1 MSLTNHSCAPNVLV
15 DMEDS
20 FLELEVRATKD
31 ISKGEEVTTCY
42 TRGFM
47 TSSQMKKD
55 LQEFFNFD
63 CKCGVCAG
71 VIPHQDKIIREILK
85 IYDVNLQ
92 QPVSL
97 YQKKMK
103 GWMIEASKYERAA
116 HLTKQLYIGEIASS
130 LNIYA
135 EFIGRSQM
143 ARDPIRLEKAM
154 NVMKEELSAFGL
166 IETRLGK
173 GYKSLQTKVERWSSE
188 FQSKRRPTKE
198 EIDDFFILKKEVERL
213 SEEVKSG
220 IKPTKEEVD

>member
-1 MSLTNHSCAPNVLV
+1 
-15 DMEDS
+15 
-20 FLELEVRATKD
+20 
-31 ISKGEEVTTCY
+31 
-42 TRGFM
+42 
-47 TSSQMKKD
+47 MKTE
-55 LQEFFNFD
+55 LQEVFKFD
-63 CKCGVCAG
+63 CKCKVCAG

-85 IYDVNLQ
+85 IYDVDL

-116 HLTKQLYIGEIASS
+116 HLTKQLYIGEIPIR

-154 NVMKEELSAFGL
+154 NVWKEELSAFGL
-166 IETRLGK
+166 MESRLGM

-198 EIDDFFILKKEVERL
+198 EIDDFFNLKKEVERW
-213 SEEVKSG
+213 SEEVRSER
-220 IKPTKEEVD
+220 KPTKEEVD